1 MEKKHY
7 ELLIKGDGIN
17 RYPLKYIDVHC
28 TQEELA
34 IIAKALISYIHNVA
48 GGGCVCLA
56 KTGGEVSLDDYDFM
70 FSDCI

>member
-17 RYPLKYIDVHC
+17 RYPEHYIDVYC
-28 TQEELA
+28 TQEELG
-34 IIAKALISYIHNVA
+34 IIAQAMISYIRKTML
-48 GGGCVCLA
+48 GGCVCLA